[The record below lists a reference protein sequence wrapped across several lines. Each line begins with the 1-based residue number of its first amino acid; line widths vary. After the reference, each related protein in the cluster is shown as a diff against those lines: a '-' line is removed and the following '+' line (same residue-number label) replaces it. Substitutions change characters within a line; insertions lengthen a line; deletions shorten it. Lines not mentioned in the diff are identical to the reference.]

1 MIRVVLVVFVAIM
14 PWVLLLL
21 GPSPWSPSENEA
33 RSSWRTMDVPLVS
46 VSMLNGVATFEWRK
60 LLRWWNGRRELALT
74 LDTWPE
80 PEIDMDEC
88 LARYRDSKHNEVCV
102 ISS

>member
-1 MIRVVLVVFVAIM
+1 MIRVVLVFVAII
-14 PWVLLLL
+14 PWVLLLSGL
-21 GPSPWSPSENEA
+21 SLWSPSESEA
-33 RSSWRTMDVPLVS
+33 RSSWQAGDAL
-46 VSMLNGVATFEWRK
+46 SMLNGAGTFEWQ
-60 LLRWWNGRRELALT
+60 WWKGSQELALT

-88 LARYRDSKHNEVCV
+88 LARYRDSKHNEICV